1 MTILLQL
8 QLTHATRVSPPY
20 PGKDSQQQQQQ
31 QQQHNKQQQ
40 EEQQQQVQN
49 QPLEPFEW
57 KGYAVDCPGCEA
69 FSCPALPARRW
80 CRRAV
85 PDDCGCCSVCAA
97 GRGERCYPA
106 VVGLNWLKCAKGLRC
121 RPAGEDE
128 FGDTYGL
135 CEDCPAGT
143 YGLGC
148 SGVCNCL
155 SGRCEP
161 ESGKCHRLPFVQ
173 NAARTPPKK
182 RLAASHTNCE
192 FFPRATACCCCT
204 SRAAQEKQ
212 RQSIWGAL
220 GNKYILYA
228 SVVVTVN

>member
-1 MTILLQL
+1 
-8 QLTHATRVSPPY
+8 LTRPECRLPTPAKSHSSSSNNNTTSSSSSKKKKNNNSKCRTSHWSPSSGRATRLTARAAKPSRAPR
-20 PGKDSQQQQQQ
+20 
-31 QQQHNKQQQ
+31 
-40 EEQQQQVQN
+40 
-49 QPLEPFEW
+49 
-57 KGYAVDCPGCEA
+57 
-69 FSCPALPARRW
+69 LPARRW

-182 RLAASHTNCE
+182 RLAASHTNY
-192 FFPRATACCCCT
+192 RWHRT
-204 SRAAQEKQ
+204 
-212 RQSIWGAL
+212 G
-220 GNKYILYA
+220 
-228 SVVVTVN
+228 

>member
-1 MTILLQL
+1 MMMMKMLTITTVTVMTILLQL
-8 QLTHATRVSPPY
+8 QLTHATRVSSPY
-20 PGKDSQQQQQQ
+20 PGKDSQQQ
-31 QQQHNKQQQ
+31 HGQQQ
-40 EEQQQQVQN
+40 EEEQQQVQN
-49 QPLEPFEW
+49 QQLEPFEW

-173 NAARTPPKK
+173 NAARPPPKK
-182 RLAASHTNCE
+182 RLAASHTSY
-192 FFPRATACCCCT
+192 RWHRT
-204 SRAAQEKQ
+204 
-212 RQSIWGAL
+212 G
-220 GNKYILYA
+220 
-228 SVVVTVN
+228 